1 MRSTYLI
8 WSALTGRNDKKMN
21 KKMVKKYFL
30 IIFLN
35 IFLKFDFRF
44 ARRPLVLA
52 VGDLF
57 RYSLNRYHHQIVSQ
71 LFLIYLQKLN
81 IISELSLYL
90 PNKTAFVYNNIYFQ
104 NPNA

>member
-1 MRSTYLI
+1 MIIQRIII

-52 VGDLF
+52 EGDFLCIRGTEILIRF
-57 RYSLNRYHHQIVSQ
+57 SQHKGTEIQRFLGIV
-71 LFLIYLQKLN
+71 FLGHLR
-81 IISELSLYL
+81 
-90 PNKTAFVYNNIYFQ
+90 
-104 NPNA
+104 

>member
-1 MRSTYLI
+1 
-8 WSALTGRNDKKMN
+8 
-21 KKMVKKYFL
+21 MVKKYFL

-57 RYSLNRYHHQIVSQ
+57 RYSLNIYKELVSTEK
-71 LFLIYLQKLN
+71 FDNSKIREKKR
-81 IISELSLYL
+81 SRMG
-90 PNKTAFVYNNIYFQ
+90 
-104 NPNA
+104 

>member
-1 MRSTYLI
+1 MGMNQGERLLWHKVATETIQRIII

-44 ARRPLVLA
+44 TRRPLVLA
-52 VGDLF
+52 EGDLK
-57 RYSLNRYHHQIVSQ
+57 R
-71 LFLIYLQKLN
+71 
-81 IISELSLYL
+81 
-90 PNKTAFVYNNIYFQ
+90 
-104 NPNA
+104 